1 MLYLTIISAMKNT
14 KELETI
20 LKNSHMED
28 MEEILHEESDTFLAG
43 DYAFRDYMR
52 KVLKEKGIRQQ
63 DVFLRADIP
72 ERYGY
77 KLISQE
83 KHTRQRDVILRLCYA
98 ADFTLDEVKQA
109 LKIYGMPQLYAKI
122 PRDAL
127 LIVAFNTRLGSVLDI
142 NQFLRAHQ
150 MVPLRTSGVQN

>member
-1 MLYLTIISAMKNT
+1 MKNT
-14 KELETI
+14 KELENI
-20 LKNSHMED
+20 LKNSHMKDVEAVF
-28 MEEILHEESDTFLAG
+28 HEESDAFLAE
-43 DYAFRDYMR
+43 DHAFRDYMR
-52 KVLKEKGIRQQ
+52 KILKEKGIRQQ
-63 DVFLRADIP
+63 DVFLHADIP

-98 ADFTLDEVKQA
+98 AQFTLDETQHA
-109 LKIYGMPQLYAKI
+109 LKYYGMPQLYAKI

-127 LIVAFNTRLGSVLDI
+127 LIVAFNTRPGSVLDL
-142 NQFLRAHQ
+142 NQFLRAHK